1 MSTKISELEDAN
13 DQEIPGSFIPIV
25 VEESDGTRKTKKTLA
40 SKIQSNEGS
49 LIVKKFTTGLQTG
62 GDLGFA
68 NDTTVEIRHNLS
80 TKDLVVKIFYKETV
94 DEEAQEVLKMARE
107 ETIHGVGFKVGWL
120 EKKYED
126 DAVFIYLAPFGHY
139 QINPDNVIS
148 NTDFSATAFYEI
160 TIIGFVA

>member
-49 LIVKKFTTGLQTG
+49 LIVKKFTTGPQTG
-62 GDLGFA
+62 EDLGFA

-80 TKDLVVKIFYKETV
+80 TTDLVVKILYRQTIEA
-94 DEEAQEVLKMARE
+94 EAQEVLKIVSVDSD
-107 ETIHGVGFKVGWL
+107 TQNQKVGWL
-120 EKKYED
+120 EEKYAN
-126 DAVFIYLAPFGHY
+126 DAVYIKLAEGHLK
-139 QINPDNVIS
+139 INEDETIS
-148 NTDFSATAFYEI
+148 VVDFSDTAFYEI
-160 TIIGFVA
+160 TIIGFAI